1 MLRNSITI
9 AALLWAVAGWTQD
22 FMMQAWY
29 WDYPKPGC
37 NGYSGNSWASTLAG
51 QAGSLSNFTYLW
63 LPPLPRASFGNCSN
77 GYDPKD
83 LYDLGEYGLGATG
96 FGTRAEY
103 DALISTLNGNG
114 IKPIADVVYNHRD
127 GGQAEP
133 NPALKAYVEVHMNTN
148 KRAFPSDRY
157 RCSVPLNGTPGANGM
172 NSALGAGAYYFRIS
186 SKTGAYGSSYRY
198 KVYITTEAYENQPYQ
213 GAVNEVEDNGGKDCN
228 QSNNTILLNQ
238 DMQAYLGTVNNCNT
252 DEFQLSLSP
261 GQFNASGDRLIIY
274 LTNIEGGYSDH
285 RIYAIYYDPD
295 GPGTGVDSFLI
306 DMDNLLLYETYTLF
320 DFSHNQGEMNFEYFK
335 PNTTN
340 TSYTQ
345 LDGDWDWLWFF
356 YDYDQAQP
364 QVGAALSDWTNW
376 LWEDAGIRGYRMDA
390 VKHFPPG
397 FIGTA
402 MSGLLANSHSP
413 GIVVGE
419 YFDSNPFILK
429 NWVDQANTG
438 APGVGVRAFDFALR
452 DALKQACENNNY
464 DSRDVFTSG
473 MVDQAGSSGFD
484 VVTFL
489 NNHDFR
495 TNGEYLKSELL
506 LAYAYILTNN
516 KVGAPCVFYPDYM
529 GVGLGYY
536 QPPVLK
542 PQIDQLINLH
552 KTYIFGAPT
561 VDYLNR
567 KGNPAPYAAN
577 YFNGCQ
583 DKALIYQISG
593 GPTGQEVIVAINFCD
608 GPLKV
613 DHVINTANAPSGTRF
628 DDVIGN
634 SNFPFA
640 IVSDQNHSL
649 PNSIYIE
656 LPPNSY
662 SVWVQSGGS
671 LPLELLGFSARVENG
686 TAVLNWQS
694 ANEEQFKGF
703 EIERSS
709 DGKNFQPAGWIPA
722 QGRAGTSFYA
732 FTDANVAMGR
742 TYYYRLRMEDED
754 GSFIYSPLRHLYLP
768 VEKASALLALPNPTA
783 HMVMF
788 RWTAIKTEAGQLR
801 AYNAQGL
808 NVLAQQVPFRA
819 GSNQVEVDASSW
831 PRGTYFIELITESGF
846 RWHTRVLRL

>member
-1 MLRNSITI
+1 MTI
-9 AALLWAVAGWTQD
+9 AALFWAVAAWPQD

-37 NGYSGNSWASTLAG
+37 NGYGGNSWASALAG
-51 QAGSLSNFTYLW
+51 QAGSLSNFTHLW
-63 LPPLPRASFGNCSN
+63 LPPLPRASFGSCSN

-83 LYDLGEYGLGATG
+83 LYDLGEYGLGPTG
-96 FGTRAEY
+96 FGSRAEY
-103 DALISTLNGNG
+103 DALISALNANG
-114 IKPIADVVYNHRD
+114 IEPIADVVYNHRD
-127 GGQAEP
+127 GGQPEP
-133 NPALKAYVEVHMNTN
+133 NPALKSYIEVHMNTN

-157 RCSVPLNGTPGANGM
+157 RCSAPLSGAPGANGVG
-172 NSALGAGAYYFRIS
+172 SALGAGTYYLRIS

-198 KVYITTEAYENQPYQ
+198 KVYITTGAYESQPYQ
-213 GAVNEVEDNGGKDCN
+213 GAVDEVEDNGGKDCN
-228 QSNNTILLNQ
+228 QGNNTILLNQ

-252 DEFQLSLSP
+252 DEFRLDLAP
-261 GQFNASGDRLIIY
+261 GQFNPAGDHLFIY

-285 RIYAIYYDPD
+285 RIYAVYYDPD

-306 DMDNLLLYETYTLF
+306 DMDNLLIYETYTNF

-340 TSYTQ
+340 ASYTQ

-390 VKHFPPG
+390 VKHFPPS
-397 FIGTA
+397 FVGTA
-402 MSGLLANSHSP
+402 MSGVLGNGHTP

-419 YFDSNPFILK
+419 FFDSNPFVLK
-429 NWVDQANTG
+429 SWVDQANSG

-473 MVDQAGSSGFD
+473 MVGQAGSSGFD

-495 TNGEYLKSELL
+495 TNGEYLKNEMM

-516 KVGAPCVFYPDYM
+516 KVGLPCVFYPDYF
-529 GVGLGYY
+529 GVDLGYY

-542 PQIDQLINLH
+542 PAIDQLINLH

-567 KGNPAPYAAN
+567 KQAPAPYAAN

-608 GPLKV
+608 GALRV

-634 SNFPFA
+634 SGFPYA

-649 PNSIYIE
+649 PNSIYID

-662 SVWVQSGGS
+662 SVWVQSSGA

-686 TAVLNWQS
+686 AAVLNWQS
-694 ANEEQFKGF
+694 ANEENFNGF
-703 EIERSS
+703 AVERST
-709 DGKNFQPAGWIPA
+709 DGKNFLDIGWAPAKG
-722 QGRAGTSFYA
+722 GAGHSFYS
-732 FTDANVAMGR
+732 FTDAGVAQGF
-742 TYYYRLRMEDED
+742 TYYYRLRMEDGD
-754 GSFIYSPLRHLYLP
+754 GSATYSPVRSLSFP
-768 VEKASALLALPNPTA
+768 VERPSPLMARPNPTA
-783 HMVMF
+783 HSVLLE
-788 RWTAIKTEAGQLR
+788 WASPKSEGGQLQVW
-801 AYNAQGL
+801 NAQGSR
-808 NVLAQQVPFRA
+808 VLSQPVQIQA
-819 GSNQVEVDASSW
+819 GANQVQLDASSW
-831 PRGTYFIELITESGF
+831 PRGACFVQLIADSGQ
-846 RWHTRVLRL
+846 RWHTRVVRR